1 MVCAVSRPSVRTDP
15 SRLSNGCAS
24 VATTGPPGV
33 SAEIPRVS
41 SEDEPSRSTE
51 NDTRFLTRG
60 PAPNAL
66 MRTCVPALAPLA
78 TALVGVLV
86 AWSALP
92 WAWAI
97 IIGGAV
103 LLLAPL
109 ILQLFP
115 DSFVDGRAGL
125 LVFAGFGAI
134 LSFAVLLHA

>member
-1 MVCAVSRPSVRTDP
+1 MGLLDWGALVVFAFLVMSTALYGLTVSGHFPSEHRAEA
-15 SRLSNGCAS
+15 LKS
-24 VATTGPPGV
+24 VAGATILWGTM
-33 SAEIPRVS
+33 A
-41 SEDEPSRSTE
+41 
-51 NDTRFLTRG
+51 
-60 PAPNAL
+60 AA
-66 MRTCVPALAPLA
+66 LA